1 MANMTGYAF
10 LTALSEK
17 FEATELVEL
26 LGLTVDDIIEIHQEL
41 ILQKQAMLED
51 ELKYGH

>member
-17 FEATELVEL
+17 FEPSELVEL
-26 LGLTVDDIIEIHQEL
+26 LGLTMDDIIENFQEQ
-41 ILQKQAMLED
+41 ILEKQAMLED
-51 ELKYGH
+51 ELKWGH